1 MQQSNS
7 NGSSS
12 FASNNNLCGTDLLG
26 LVSRGHVIITELL
39 TLSGRIPPAFVEAAS
54 SAAAVES
61 KDRASSSSHNSS
73 SSYVWSLFGGRKD
86 TKQDTPIQDGEGEE
100 VYAQFLFDFEYLRD
114 PEGCERSI
122 GSATAA
128 PRRLESDF
136 VSKHGDTIA
145 RFYHLFE
152 GIYLYEQELNK
163 FASDLSGGRY
173 VQYTTESVLLDPE
186 GRQLAA
192 EAVHLFAAM
201 LILVETHFD
210 GSVRERIIVAFLRYR
225 AKGGFNSKMNSVC
238 KLFASIGTGLASGNA
253 DAPFEE
259 MLFSRCSVNDEFV
272 QKVIGCLM
280 AENIYPQSDA
290 VSFPDF
296 EHRSTR
302 LAKQASLLYT
312 ILYLQLDILR
322 SDEMKMRAIVDRFFS
337 DNWMVAIDS
346 GLIIDLSKK
355 WSNFGAARAA
365 IGNVASSSMAKDLY
379 AFNHHSMKQCTV
391 QLHGYLTHGNLTDEL
406 ILKNKS
412 QILDCA
418 RRSNVALRWSI
429 LHRNSSAAKR
439 EASPRASVDVV
450 SALDGPAMDVEVLQ
464 LLLLTAHFEDKV
476 RQSLSRILDTRE
488 DIWVASRSEVVTKL
502 SQVSSFFRKNEKG
515 AEGDDSSNDEN
526 LIKWFEDMG
535 LEVESLS
542 LEDAADAVSS
552 TFTKAQFC
560 IEALQEMA
568 QYEII
573 DSSLH
578 LKTTLVDAQNLLHH
592 MVRVGTFT
600 PNTLLALN
608 NISEMTYAEDAIKVY
623 SPIFQEKITKDPAS
637 TVSLLRSL
645 FLKLSHCLEAPVHR
659 LVQWKGN
666 SYADTQQVRFYH
678 ENSFASLISS
688 ILQVIPSSVFN
699 LVLSIADVKGR
710 MIEPVPAKIE
720 TSSLAKYAQ
729 SDQRYQL
736 SLLEYEISVFTEGV
750 TRMQVIPIGGTEVNP
765 TALLHIGL
773 KKELV
778 KHISV
783 ILHHTLRF
791 QQPMRSGKK
800 GSAIMEFKKSSADA
814 VSLLTHRLDSLRQA
828 LEYVQDYTGLA
839 GSVTFQ
845 EELGRIIA
853 FNVEQE
859 SNKYKHKRIH
869 HSESVFQCSQAP
881 IPRFAPTEQE
891 SLYENFMG
899 RTMSALLKLTEPQK
913 TIYSLDSNGWF
924 LPDGRD
930 VAGGR
935 IIAMLRE
942 AMGTQGLVGI
952 DKLLSYRILNELQRF
967 VKSYRAVVKSH
978 GVLLEQL
985 RDGMFPEWKM
995 PADPH
1000 QFYETAT
1007 KKTAKLMSPILI
1019 CLRRVGQ
1026 AQLLRRAIRREL
1038 QIKAEVDAKRFKHA
1052 TNALSLASLASAGV
1066 EEGLEVAVESL
1077 AAIGE
1082 GDPLATEFLRTDP
1095 LEGLPV
1101 LLAVFV
1107 IAHAR
1112 ELTYDADFGSLVRL
1126 KEEYA
1131 IDGWPFVFGMATL
1144 LRQFHPSYSHSALA
1158 YIGQYIRSQIG
1169 SQPPQSSTGKKV
1181 EENVDVTPE
1190 VKNVLVFAHQF
1201 CSVSSYGAVALYEHI
1216 PQYLTD
1222 MIGGSFKV

>member
-7 NGSSS
+7 SGSSS
-12 FASNNNLCGTDLLG
+12 FVSNNNLCGTDLLG

-39 TLSGRIPPAFVEAAS
+39 TLSGRIPPAFLEAAS
-54 SAAAVES
+54 SAAAAES

-73 SSYVWSLFGGRKD
+73 PSYVWSLFGGRKD
-86 TKQDTPIQDGEGEE
+86 TKQDAPIQDGEDEE

-152 GIYLYEQELNK
+152 GIYLYQQELNK

-192 EAVHLFAAM
+192 EAVHLYAAM
-201 LILVETHFD
+201 LILVETHFE

-225 AKGGFNSKMNSVC
+225 AKGGLDSKMNSVC

-253 DAPFEE
+253 DVPFEE
-259 MLFSRCSVNDEFV
+259 KLFSRCSVNGEFV

-312 ILYLQLDILR
+312 ILYLQLDVLR

-337 DNWMVAIDS
+337 DNWMVAINS
-346 GLIIDLSKK
+346 GLIVDLSRK
-355 WSNFGAARAA
+355 WSKYDAARAA

-379 AFNHHSMKQCTV
+379 ASNHHSMKQCTV
-391 QLHGYLTHGNLTDEL
+391 ELHGYLTHGNLTDEL

-476 RQSLSRILDTRE
+476 RQSLSRILDSRE
-488 DIWVASRSEVVTKL
+488 DIWTSSRSEVVTKL
-502 SQVSSFFRKNEKG
+502 SQVSSFFRKNEKS
-515 AEGDDSSNDEN
+515 AERDSSNNEH

-552 TFTKAQFC
+552 TFTRAQFC

-568 QYEII
+568 KYEII

-578 LKTTLVDAQNLLHH
+578 LKTTIVDAQNLLHH

-623 SPIFQEKITKDPAS
+623 SPIFQEKIAKDPS

-666 SYADTQQVRFYH
+666 NYIDTQNIRFYH
-678 ENSFASLISS
+678 EKSFASLISS

-710 MIEPVPAKIE
+710 MIEPIPAKIE
-720 TSSLAKYAQ
+720 TSALAKYAQ
-729 SDQRYQL
+729 SDHRYQL
-736 SLLEYEISVFTEGV
+736 SLLAYEISVFTEGV

-800 GSAIMEFKKSSADA
+800 GSAIIEFKKSSADA
-814 VSLLTHRLDSLRQA
+814 VSMLTRRLDNIRQA

-839 GSVTFQ
+839 GLVTFQ
-845 EELGRIIA
+845 EELGRIVA
-853 FNVEQE
+853 FNVE
-859 SNKYKHKRIH
+859 
-869 HSESVFQCSQAP
+869 
-881 IPRFAPTEQE
+881 
-891 SLYENFMG
+891 
-899 RTMSALLKLTEPQK
+899 
-913 TIYSLDSNGWF
+913 
-924 LPDGRD
+924 
-930 VAGGR
+930 
-935 IIAMLRE
+935 
-942 AMGTQGLVGI
+942 
-952 DKLLSYRILNELQRF
+952 
-967 VKSYRAVVKSH
+967 
-978 GVLLEQL
+978 
-985 RDGMFPEWKM
+985 
-995 PADPH
+995 
-1000 QFYETAT
+1000 
-1007 KKTAKLMSPILI
+1007 
-1019 CLRRVGQ
+1019 
-1026 AQLLRRAIRREL
+1026 
-1038 QIKAEVDAKRFKHA
+1038 
-1052 TNALSLASLASAGV
+1052 
-1066 EEGLEVAVESL
+1066 
-1077 AAIGE
+1077 
-1082 GDPLATEFLRTDP
+1082 
-1095 LEGLPV
+1095 
-1101 LLAVFV
+1101 
-1107 IAHAR
+1107 
-1112 ELTYDADFGSLVRL
+1112 
-1126 KEEYA
+1126 
-1131 IDGWPFVFGMATL
+1131 
-1144 LRQFHPSYSHSALA
+1144 
-1158 YIGQYIRSQIG
+1158 
-1169 SQPPQSSTGKKV
+1169 
-1181 EENVDVTPE
+1181 
-1190 VKNVLVFAHQF
+1190 
-1201 CSVSSYGAVALYEHI
+1201 
-1216 PQYLTD
+1216 
-1222 MIGGSFKV
+1222 